1 MTVYLNGEFGPLET
15 ARVSVLDRGFLF
27 GDGVY
32 EVIPAYGGRL
42 FRCDHHLERL
52 ERSLREIRIPNP
64 HTREEWC
71 AIFSRLIEAGEG
83 EDQSVYLQVTR
94 GVAKRDHAFPDHVVP
109 TVFAMANPIVTL
121 GVGVLEKGID
131 AVTRPDIR
139 WARCDIKAVT
149 LLANVLMRQEAKEE
163 GAMEAIL
170 VREGLATE
178 GAASNLFIVRDGTI
192 ITPPKGPR
200 LLPGITR
207 DLVLEIA
214 GTHGLPYREADIPET
229 ELRLADEVWMTSSTK
244 EVVPV
249 TRLDGQPVGD
259 GRPGPV
265 WQRMYA
271 LYQDYKAALRTGDIG
286 D

>member
-1 MTVYLNGEFGPLET
+1 MTVYINGEFCPLEE
-15 ARVSVLDRGFLF
+15 AKVSVLDRGFLF

-71 AIFSRLIEAGEG
+71 GIFTRLVQACDGDEHG
-83 EDQSVYLQVTR
+83 VYLQVTR
-94 GVAKRDHAFPDHVVP
+94 GAAKRDHAFPDDIQP

-121 GVGVLEKGID
+121 GREVLEKGID

-139 WARCDIKAVT
+139 WARCDIKAIT

-170 VREGLATE
+170 VRDGLATE
-178 GAASNLFIVRDGTI
+178 GAASNLFIVKDGTLV
-192 ITPPKGPR
+192 TPPKGPR

-207 DLVLEIA
+207 DLVIELAE
-214 GTHGLPYREADIPET
+214 THGLPYREADIPET
-229 ELRLADEVWMTSSTK
+229 ELRRADEIWMTSSTK

-249 TRLDGQPVGD
+249 TRLDGQTVGE
-259 GRPGPV
+259 GKPGPV
-265 WQRMYA
+265 WQRMYD
-271 LYQDYKAALRTGDIG
+271 LYQAYKAALRAGTVTG
-286 D
+286 